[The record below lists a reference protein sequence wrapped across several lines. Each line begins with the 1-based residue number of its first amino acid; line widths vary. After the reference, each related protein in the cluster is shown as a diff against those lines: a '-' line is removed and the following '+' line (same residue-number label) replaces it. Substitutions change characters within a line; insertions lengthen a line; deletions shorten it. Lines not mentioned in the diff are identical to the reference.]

1 MLLLAQKIA
10 RATNRQVAHGNLK
23 AAAKFSKVTNGRQP
37 LFTKFRQHL
46 VWLIHKIG
54 IGNAIA
60 AANPSPNLVEL
71 RQSHSIGIFNKQ
83 RVNVG
88 NVDAGLND

>member
-1 MLLLAQKIA
+1 MLLTQKIA
-10 RATNRQVAHGNLK
+10 RAANRQVTHGNLK
-23 AAAKFSKVTNGRQP
+23 AAAQFSKVANGRQP

-60 AANPSPNLVEL
+60 AANPSPNLIEL
-71 RQSHSIGIFNKQ
+71 RQAHSIGIFNKQ
-83 RVNVG
+83 RVDVG
-88 NVDAGLND
+88 NIDAGFND